1 MGFYG
6 NPYDYVHFP
15 ALSDAN
21 MLNEE
26 VPEFLISTHKHMDI
40 KTAKYA
46 KQG

>member
-1 MGFYG
+1 MATNFTG
-6 NPYDYVHFP
+6 
-15 ALSDAN
+15 LSDAN

-40 KTAKYA
+40 KTTKYA